1 MKKYS
6 ITLIAIFAFCLQAL
20 AQQPTIHAILTID
33 RDDKSIGCEI
43 DEASIKRMLDQA
55 GIETAMPVRY
65 YITDRSI
72 SDIRAKISSLSV
84 GKDDAVFYYYSG
96 HGYRYQNQSSKYPY
110 LALKDASLREVGV
123 TRDEYS
129 PKDSKVGEK
138 NKNVQIPSRAN
149 ALGLEEISTLI
160 RAKNARVVMTIG
172 DLCNST
178 IPAPEPQ
185 PIAAS
190 ILLLNNY
197 ERLFKKSRGYF
208 VVCSSKPGQP
218 SLGSGTIG
226 GLFTNSFLEAYSES
240 VKASTKADWRTI
252 FSKSFDITRAK
263 TSGRTDPQTPVV
275 DEINITYID

>member
-6 ITLIAIFAFCLQAL
+6 IILIAIFAFCLQAL

-33 RDDKSIGCEI
+33 RDDKNIGCEI

-55 GIETAMPVRY
+55 GIEASMPVKY

-72 SDIRAKISSLSV
+72 SDIKAKIGSLSV
-84 GKDDAVFYYYSG
+84 GKDDAIFYYYSG
-96 HGYRYQNQSSKYPY
+96 HGYRYQNQTSKYPY
-110 LALKDASLREVGV
+110 LALKDASLREAEVAK
-123 TRDEYS
+123 DEYS
-129 PKDSKVGEK
+129 PKDSRVNTK
-138 NKNVQIPSRAN
+138 NKNVQIPVRAN
-149 ALGLEEISTLI
+149 ALSLEEISSLI

-178 IPAPEPQ
+178 IPALEPT

-190 ILLLNNY
+190 ILVFNNY
-197 ERLFKKSRGYF
+197 ERLFKKSKGYF

-226 GLFTNSFLEAYSES
+226 GLFTNSFLEAYNES
-240 VKASTKADWRTI
+240 VKASTKADWKMI

-263 TSGRTDPQTPVV
+263 TATRTDPQTPVV